1 MGKQSARLYYKGKD
15 HKDIYYKGHY
25 HVKMYKGDQL
35 IWEKIKQSEWKK
47 IDRDLLITFLMTYF
61 KTSTYTK
68 PTMVI
73 GYGGAVEFSF
83 KVKGAQDSELRYYD
97 QTIRVK
103 YKKSLNRFVG
113 SGVDGLMTLPDSSE
127 IIGSEK
133 TYLVTEISDNYTYL
147 GVSTPIINTEKISI
161 HDPSYFYEYHSDIRY
176 VNEKE
181 QYIYSN
187 HFYADEG
194 RYLSPDSGVAFSQ
207 NGQLFIYSKNGGN
220 SDYLGYQ
227 PLKISYKAE
236 YTGPG
241 LLNEKVYTL
250 DTVFQ
255 PMEESACYYGDC
267 IYYISNGVMY
277 KYEKTQEGTSHSA
290 VGNYSNVYAFGIK
303 DSLSQSSVFG
313 LSTESGKWEDVIFG
327 TEYDFIRPPL
337 VERDGLFYYIGTDGE
352 VKSASSLEKME
363 KGTAQEPYK
372 HDYIYDFEQD
382 VIFHLGADGN
392 IYMYE
397 FV

>member
-15 HKDIYYKGHY
+15 HKDIYYQGHY

-35 IWEKIKQSEWKK
+35 IWEKIKSSEWKK
-47 IDRDLLITFLMTYF
+47 IDRDLLITFLITYF
-61 KTSTYTK
+61 KTLTYTK

-83 KVKGAQDSELRYYD
+83 KMKGAEDSELRYYD

-103 YKKSLNRFVG
+103 YKKSLNRFIK
-113 SGVDGLMTLPDSSE
+113 SGVDGQITYPDSSQVRDE
-127 IIGSEK
+127 EK
-133 TYLVTEISDNYTYL
+133 TFLVTEISDNYTYL
-147 GVSTPIINTEKISI
+147 AVSTPIIYTKRRDIISQSYI
-161 HDPSYFYEYHSDIRY
+161 HEYDSGIAY
-176 VNEKE
+176 VNEKG
-181 QYIYSN
+181 QYIHSN
-187 HFYADEG
+187 NFYADEG
-194 RYLSPDSGVAFSQ
+194 RYLSSDSGVAFSKE
-207 NGQLFIYSKNGGN
+207 GQLFVYSKKSGN
-220 SDYLGYQ
+220 SNYLGYQ

-236 YTGPG
+236 NTETG

-250 DTVFQ
+250 DAAFQ
-255 PMEESACYYGDC
+255 PMEESACYGDD
-267 IYYISNGVMY
+267 IYYVSNGVMY
-277 KYEKTQEGTSHSA
+277 KYEKDQEGTSHSE

-303 DSLSQSSVFG
+303 DSVFQSNVFG
-313 LSTESGKWEDVIFG
+313 LSAESGKWEDVITG

-372 HDYIYDFEQD
+372 HDYMYDFEQD
-382 VIFHLGADGN
+382 VIFHLGIDGY